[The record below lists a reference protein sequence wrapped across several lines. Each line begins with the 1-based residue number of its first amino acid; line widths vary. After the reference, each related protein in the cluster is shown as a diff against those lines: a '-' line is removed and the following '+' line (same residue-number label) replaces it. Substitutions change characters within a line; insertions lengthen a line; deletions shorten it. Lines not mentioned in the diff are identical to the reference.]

1 MLTYVFE
8 GVDRVPI
15 NPVAWTFRKMLG
27 IKKTTEKQNTKKRP
41 QIWNMTLQ
49 GAQMRAPGHRFLDL
63 KGATE
68 GPGDHPRPPL
78 ETDPKKQKINV
89 FTLILQY
96 KSQFLFYD
104 FFHVIFSHAFTKTL
118 PNYFHDLGTPFL

>member
-27 IKKTTEKQNTKKRP
+27 IKKTTEKQNTKKGP

-78 ETDPKKQKINV
+78 ETDLKNPKKNNV
-89 FTLILQY
+89 LILM
-96 KSQFLFYD
+96 L
-104 FFHVIFSHAFTKTL
+104 I
-118 PNYFHDLGTPFL
+118 